1 MKWIQPSC
9 QIQFRHMPRL
19 EAMQQFIMQHLDRF
33 APCSRC
39 EVVIDE
45 SRHGQAGG
53 IYDISV
59 RLSIPGERLYAAHIS
74 ETSGSREFLYGAVS
88 AAFDDIKRQLIK
100 KRGRKHRWHHDNILM
115 PQIAA

>member
-1 MKWIQPSC
+1 MKWIQPTC
-9 QIQFRHMPRL
+9 HIQFRHMPKLATMR
-19 EAMQQFIMQHLDRF
+19 QFVMQHVERF
-33 APCSRC
+33 SPVSRC

-45 SRHGQAGG
+45 SRHDQTGG
-53 IYDISV
+53 VYDISV

-100 KRGRKHRWHHDNILM
+100 KRARKHRRHHDILI